1 MAVRISGIT
10 IPSEKKIEV
19 ALTYIYGIGP
29 KFSKDILK
37 MANIDPSIRVKD
49 LKEAEANNL
58 RDIIEKK
65 FLTEGDLRRE
75 VASNIKRLKEVG
87 SRVGICHTRH
97 LPVHG
102 QRTKTNSRTVRG
114 NKRSTMGSGKSKA
127 GSQKT

>member
-10 IPSEKKIEV
+10 IPNDKRVEV

-49 LKEAEANNL
+49 LKEVEVNNL

-87 SRVGICHTRH
+87 SRVGICHTKH

-114 NKRSTMGSGKSKA
+114 NKRSTMGSGKSNA